1 VCSIAPTIE
10 PSCCALERKAVLD
23 YWLGHSSV
31 GALKPRLPALERSVS
46 MLNAQNFLVML
57 QFLDLFYFLEN
68 A

>member
-1 VCSIAPTIE
+1 VRSIAPAIE

-31 GALKPRLPALERSVS
+31 GALEPRLLALERSVS
-46 MLNAQNFLVML
+46 MLKVML